1 MTSAS
6 HGGQVS
12 TESEQDFDRDAT
24 QRPPSGD
31 DSGRESVMLSIKQ
44 ALVTSRLTLVE
55 SDPGADPYN
64 SGERKSPVLEWG
76 RRSRF

>member
-1 MTSAS
+1 MTTAS
-6 HGGQVS
+6 DVGQVS
-12 TESEQDFDRDAT
+12 TESKQDFNSDAT

-31 DSGRESVMLSIKQ
+31 DRGRESVMLSIKR
-44 ALVTSRLTLVE
+44 ALVTSRLTLGE